1 MLVLPLGKILKIPG
15 KVATKI
21 GKSSDEAAALL
32 NTGKKAGDDFVV
44 TVAEG
49 SKYAQRFIEAEAQL
63 AAKQAQKAAAIKKAD
78 EAYQGYKDLWKAKQA
93 AKGGMLYIKF
103 YPSIDPALAYQAVRM
118 YFAETQTKA
127 IQFATWVAKLRQQ
140 KALTDL
146 VENASRD
153 EMHDLYRIISNLK
166 QDAYDEI
173 LEALKKNDL
182 KKVEDLITSHNVKKS
197 FGSVALSF
205 TKLDYTLSSTD
216 DLVQMALEYRK
227 SLGKSGG
234 KAKNTGSGSNIAIF
248 EYYDLNGVKTYA
260 KQIAYSDL
268 GHAEDLIA
276 KRLELAQIPPGNVKR
291 IYSEL
296 DPCDRCTKAIKQYVK
311 NGAKG
316 FYSFEYNDMGRAIW
330 KGKIKKLY
338 DYLYKPKK

>member
-1 MLVLPLGKILKIPG
+1 MRLSFLVAAYFSYLLPPNKPSQKTKHAR
-15 KVATKI
+15 KVA
-21 GKSSDEAAALL
+21 
-32 NTGKKAGDDFVV
+32 
-44 TVAEG
+44 
-49 SKYAQRFIEAEAQL
+49 
-63 AAKQAQKAAAIKKAD
+63 
-78 EAYQGYKDLWKAKQA
+78 
-93 AKGGMLYIKF
+93 KGMDGVLYIKF
-103 YPSIDPALAYQAVRM
+103 YPSIDPGLAYQAVKLF
-118 YFAETQTKA
+118 FAETQTKA

-140 KALTDL
+140 KALTNL

-205 TKLDYTLSSTD
+205 TKLDYSLRSTD

-227 SLGKSGG
+227 SLGKGGG

-260 KQIAYSDL
+260 KEIAQ
-268 GHAEDLIA
+268 GNKKHAEDLIA
-276 KRLELAQIPPGNVKR
+276 KRLELAKIPPENVKR

-296 DPCDRCTKAIKQYVK
+296 DPCNNCVDAIEKYVK
-311 NGAKG
+311 SGTKG
-316 FYSFEYNDMGRAIW
+316 FYSFEYNDMGRAVW

>member
-1 MLVLPLGKILKIPG
+1 MDGV
-15 KVATKI
+15 
-21 GKSSDEAAALL
+21 
-32 NTGKKAGDDFVV
+32 
-44 TVAEG
+44 
-49 SKYAQRFIEAEAQL
+49 
-63 AAKQAQKAAAIKKAD
+63 
-78 EAYQGYKDLWKAKQA
+78 
-93 AKGGMLYIKF
+93 LYIKF
-103 YPSIDPALAYQAVRM
+103 YPSIDPGLAYQAVKLF
-118 YFAETQTKA
+118 FAETQTKA

-146 VENASRD
+146 VENASRG

-182 KKVEDLITSHNVKKS
+182 KKVEDLITSHNIKKS

-205 TKLDYTLSSTD
+205 TKLDYSLRSTD
-216 DLVQMALEYRK
+216 DLVQMALVYRK
-227 SLGKSGG
+227 SLGKGGG

-260 KQIAYSDL
+260 KEIAQ
-268 GHAEDLIA
+268 GGGKHAEALIA
-276 KRLELAQIPPGNVKR
+276 KKLKEAEIPPGNVKR

-296 DPCDRCTKAIKQYVK
+296 DPCGDCVK
-311 NGAKG
+311 DIGIYLKSGAKG
-316 FYSFEYNDMGRAIW
+316 FYSFEYNDMGKAIW
-330 KGKIKKLY
+330 KGKISKLY